1 MFKIHIQKNCIFIF
15 EFSKIHFQFLKQNVL
30 SFIPRRIFADSLRK
44 FYSSKCFENFHQF
57 QFKQK
62 SIFWSLRFQNLY
74 FHRFIFFQK
83 NAEIYLILVKTWRF
97 HLPAALAWTVS
108 KFIFIRFFLQIWIFK
123 DSFIKFPWL
132 VFSSMHFL
140 YFKTPIPII
149 YLVRKPV
156 TYSNHLMAFRYHHL
170 ATLLNH
176 NVVKADWPSVVIGHE
191 SSRL

>member
-57 QFKQK
+57 HFKQK

-97 HLPAALAWTVS
+97 HIPAALAWTVS
-108 KFIFIRFFLQIWIFK
+108 KFIFIRFFY
-123 DSFIKFPWL
+123 KFE
-132 VFSSMHFL
+132 FSKIHFL
-140 YFKTPIPII
+140 NFHDLYFHRCIFCISKRQFQLYIWSANQSPIVTTWWRLVITIWPPCLII
-149 YLVRKPV
+149 M
-156 TYSNHLMAFRYHHL
+156 S
-170 ATLLNH
+170 
-176 NVVKADWPSVVIGHE
+176 
-191 SSRL
+191 